1 MWSQPSNI
9 SSKFMPISEV
19 SQIRTNLPQVYKTPI
34 KQTLINNQNYSNPFN
49 FDLNQYFGTLFSSD
63 HPIPKTQ
70 EQINQSPFIQ
80 NKDFNFFLFKTSL
93 EKSNLKIT
101 PGSEYKIH
109 NNENNNY
116 NNNNNIE
123 GETKKNLYEIFNSVK
138 NENNSNKIYSN
149 LFSSPQNIIKHK
161 KIFECSA
168 STNNES
174 MSSMRKKKKRARKNS
189 EQLKY
194 LSMFYHE
201 NKHWTKEQIKKIS
214 EETGLKENKVYK
226 WLWDQKNK
234 EYKSTK
240 FVVINNN
247 ND

>member
-1 MWSQPSNI
+1 MWTQQSTL

-19 SQIRTNLPQVYKTPI
+19 SQIRTNLQIYKTPI
-34 KQTLINNQNYSNPFN
+34 KQTLINNNQNYTNPN
-49 FDLNQYFGTLFSSD
+49 NYELNYFGTLFSSGNTNQ
-63 HPIPKTQ
+63 KQQ
-70 EQINQSPFIQ
+70 EQINQSPFILI
-80 NKDFNFFLFKTSL
+80 KDYNFFLKTSL

-109 NNENNNY
+109 NNENDNK
-116 NNNNNIE
+116 NICNKKKKK
-123 GETKKNLYEIFNSVK
+123 KKNLYEMFNSVK
-138 NENNSNKIYSN
+138 NENKNNSN
-149 LFSSPQNIIKHK
+149 LFISPQNKIKYK

-174 MSSMRKKKKRARKNS
+174 LNSLRKKKRRARKNS

-194 LSMFYHE
+194 LSLFYHE

-214 EETGLKENKVYK
+214 ETIGLKENKVYK

-234 EYKSTK
+234 EYKSSK
-240 FVVINNN
+240 FIVTSNKSE
-247 ND
+247 

>member
-1 MWSQPSNI
+1 MWSQPSNL

-19 SQIRTNLPQVYKTPI
+19 SQIRTNLQIYKTPI
-34 KQTLINNQNYSNPFN
+34 KQTLIYNNQNYTNPHN
-49 FDLNQYFGTLFSSD
+49 YDLNYFGTLFSSGNF
-63 HPIPKTQ
+63 IQKQQ

-80 NKDFNFFLFKTSL
+80 NKDYNFFLKSSL

-109 NNENNNY
+109 NNENNNK
-116 NNNNNIE
+116 NICNKNIKT
-123 GETKKNLYEIFNSVK
+123 ETKKTLYEMFNSVK
-138 NENNSNKIYSN
+138 NENFNNINNSN
-149 LFSSPQNIIKHK
+149 LFISPQNKIKRK
-161 KIFECSA
+161 TIFECSA

-174 MSSMRKKKKRARKNS
+174 LSSLRKKKRRARKNR

-194 LSMFYHE
+194 LCLFYHE

-214 EETGLKENKVYK
+214 EEIGLKENKVYK

-234 EYKSTK
+234 EYKSSK
-240 FVVINNN
+240 FVVTNNKT
-247 ND
+247 D